1 MGANLPLE
9 FRSFANLVSERDSIR
24 SSTRLQIDLIAHARR
39 TTRRTPSSR
48 IRRTGETFGR
58 INTESL
64 SSKVSSFIP
73 RSSARYADSVS
84 GDQESRKEG
93 TEKSETNPEGPIVV
107 CDDLDAL
114 LQVRWLNCRK
124 CCSSCELEESLI
136 GIS

>member
-9 FRSFANLVSERDSIR
+9 FRSFANLVSERASIR
-24 SSTRLQIDLIAHARR
+24 PSTRLQIFSIAQARR
-39 TTRRTPSSR
+39 TTSSR
-48 IRRTGETFGR
+48 RRRIGETSGR

-64 SSKVSSFIP
+64 SSKLSSFIP

-93 TEKSETNPEGPIVV
+93 TEGSETNPEGPIVV

-114 LQVRWLNCRK
+114 LQVCWLNCRK
-124 CCSSCELEESLI
+124 CCSTCELDERLI
-136 GIS
+136 GNS